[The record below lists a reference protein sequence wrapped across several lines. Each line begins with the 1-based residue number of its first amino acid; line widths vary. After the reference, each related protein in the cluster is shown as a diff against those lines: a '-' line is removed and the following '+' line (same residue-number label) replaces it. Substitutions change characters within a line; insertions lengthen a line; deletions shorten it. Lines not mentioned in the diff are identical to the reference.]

1 MHGLYLLWW
10 VQEKQI
16 SPAIVATMLAV
27 GDLALMGVEVPTGWF
42 ADRFGHRA
50 SLIIGSLVQVAGM
63 FWCWLGEGIPGLIIA
78 TVLVALGDGFRS
90 GADQALLYRTCVAL
104 DQEDRFQRIEARTR
118 AAELVAL
125 VALVLTGGVITSAW
139 GFEAGWA
146 AETTL
151 CALGVALACAMSE
164 PPANGAPHLVDS
176 TGQSAGPK
184 GPALQALHS
193 AGPKGPTLR
202 AERPT
207 AVVTM
212 MTGLIVPAAVLGGIA
227 SIASFMAQTTGR
239 SGPDEVA
246 VLVAALTLAEATG
259 SMLAVRMPRS
269 RGRSQVALAATGVL
283 LVAAALVVPSMFLAV
298 TVLLQFLVGLAQ
310 PLRAAAIQR
319 LAADGV
325 RARAASLANACDMA
339 ASTIMLPLAGVW
351 QSRRRV

>member
-16 SPAIVATMLAV
+16 SPAIVATMLAA
-27 GDLALMGVEVPTGWF
+27 GDLALMGVEAPTGWF

-63 FWCWLGEGIPGLIIA
+63 LWCWLGEGIPGLIIA
-78 TVLVALGDGFRS
+78 SVLVALGDGFRS

-104 DQEDRFQRIEARTR
+104 DQEDRFQSIEARTR

-139 GFEAGWA
+139 GFESGWA

-151 CALGVALACAMSE
+151 CALGVVLACAMSE

-176 TGQSAGPK
+176 TGRSAGPK
-184 GPALQALHS
+184 GPALQAL
-193 AGPKGPTLR
+193 PKGPALR
-202 AERPT
+202 AEKPT

-239 SGPDEVA
+239 SSPDEVA
-246 VLVAALTLAEATG
+246 VLVAALTLAEAAG

-269 RGRSQVALAATGVL
+269 RGRSQLALAATGVL

-351 QSRRRV
+351 QSRRGVL

>member
-16 SPAIVATMLAV
+16 SPAIVAAMLAV

-63 FWCWLGEGIPGLIIA
+63 LWCWLGEGIPGLIIA
-78 TVLVALGDGFRS
+78 SVLVALGDGFRS

-104 DQEDRFQRIEARTR
+104 DQEDRFQSIEARTR

-125 VALVLTGGVITSAW
+125 VALVLSGGVITSAW

-176 TGQSAGPK
+176 TGHSASPK
-184 GPALQALHS
+184 GPD
-193 AGPKGPTLR
+193 LR
-202 AERPT
+202 GEKPT
-207 AVVTM
+207 AAVTM

-239 SGPDEVA
+239 SSPDGVA
-246 VLVAALTLAEATG
+246 VLVAALTLAEAAG